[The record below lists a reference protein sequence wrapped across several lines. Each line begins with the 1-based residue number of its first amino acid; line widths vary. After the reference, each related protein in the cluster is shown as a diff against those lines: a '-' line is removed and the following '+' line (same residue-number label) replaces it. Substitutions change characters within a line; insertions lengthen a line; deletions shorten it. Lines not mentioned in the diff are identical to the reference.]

1 MRTITANNSPFKI
14 TVNKLTLGMR
24 EKGGVAVAGR
34 GKKEEE
40 EAAARRGPDGD
51 GGCWGAAAA

>member
-24 EKGGVAVAGR
+24 EKEGALGRAGGGR
-34 GKKEEE
+34 KEEE
-40 EAAARRGPDGD
+40 ARRGPDGD
-51 GGCWGAAAA
+51 GDCWGAAAA

>member
-24 EKGGVAVAGR
+24 EKGRGGGGGR
-34 GKKEEE
+34 KEEE
-40 EAAARRGPDGD
+40 AKRGPDGD
-51 GGCWGAAAA
+51 DDCWGAAAA